1 MIARRFIGMLTG
13 ICALSLTL
21 GRSAEGCERPNAK
34 APPASASM
42 TMAQHAAA
50 QHESPA
56 SRHHGK
62 SCDSSTVVCC
72 QAMTSCGLTFAA
84 GPTDSAGAELSAA
97 TRVTQIELQTPL
109 SRIAGPETPPPKA

>member
-1 MIARRFIGMLTG
+1 MIARRFIATLTG

-34 APPASASM
+34 VASASPSM
-42 TMAQHAAA
+42 TMAQHAGA

-56 SRHHGK
+56 NRHQGK
-62 SCDSSTVVCC
+62 SCDSSTVICC

-84 GPTDSAGAELSAA
+84 GSMASAGTEFSAA

-109 SRIAGPETPPPKA
+109 SRVAAPETPPPKA